1 MAQHLG
7 VVTGGSFA
15 DGLTVRLDGARS
27 TEAIQVGNFVVVE
40 GEDNRYF
47 STIADLELRLTDPA
61 LAADPPPATSPFL
74 RAALAGVQT
83 YAVAQVKPS
92 LMLTGKDDLT
102 VGGGP
107 KPVRTIPMHFALLR
121 EAAGEDFAVVF
132 GEEDAQAGKF
142 ALGTPLTMDQPIPLD
157 LKRLVERSNGVF
169 GQSGTGKSVLTRLLL
184 CGVIKAGLASTLIF
198 DMHSEYAWQKEGEG
212 GSQLRGLR
220 DLFGS
225 RIGVYSLDAG
235 DAARQS
241 LDATL
246 QIGLNQIE
254 PGDIELLA
262 GELNLTPTF
271 AATAHSLHSRFRD
284 RWLSALLEMDG
295 DALKEFCASSGAN
308 EAAVGA
314 LKQKLGLLQKL
325 PYVVPHLPL
334 SAIDDLIIRLQR
346 RKEHVVLQ
354 FGRHS
359 TLLDYML
366 VANILTRR
374 IHAAYTDQVLK
385 YDGSRDAADK
395 PHPLMIVLEEAH
407 KFLAPSVA
415 RQTIFGTIARE
426 MRKYSVTLL
435 VVDQRPSGIDAE
447 VLSQLG
453 TKITG
458 LLTEEHDIDAVL
470 TGVAGRSHWRG
481 VLASLETKQQC
492 LVLGHAI
499 PMPMV
504 LRTRPYDAA
513 FFAQMGARTT
523 ARTVEE
529 LRARGRAAKA
539 ELFGEG

>member
-1 MAQHLG
+1 MAQQLG
-7 VVTGGSFA
+7 VVTGGSFN
-15 DGLTVRLDGARS
+15 DGLTVRLDAAQS
-27 TEAIQVGNFVVVE
+27 TEAIQVGNFVVIE

-47 STIADLELRLTDPA
+47 STIADLELRLTDQA
-61 LAADPPPATSPFL
+61 LASDPPPATSPFL
-74 RAALAGVQT
+74 RAALAGVHT

-92 LMLTGKDDLT
+92 LMLADKDDLT
-102 VGGGP
+102 GGGP
-107 KPVRTIPMHFALLR
+107 KPVRTIPMHFATLR
-121 EAAGEDFAVVF
+121 EAGGEDFAVVF
-132 GEEDAQAGKF
+132 GEEDAEGTKF

-184 CGVIKAGLASTLIF
+184 CGVIKAGLASALIF

-212 GSQLRGLR
+212 GAQLRGLR

-225 RIGVYSLDAG
+225 KIGVYSLDER
-235 DAARQS
+235 DAARQP
-241 LDATL
+241 LDATFK
-246 QIGLNQIE
+246 IGMNQIE

-262 GELNLTPTF
+262 DELNLTATF
-271 AATAHSLHSRFRD
+271 AATAHSLHTRYGE
-284 RWLSALLEMDG
+284 RWLAALLEMDA
-295 DALKEFCASSGAN
+295 DELKEFCASSGAN
-308 EAAVGA
+308 EMAVGS

-325 PYVVPHLPL
+325 PYIVPHLTD
-334 SAIDDLIIRLQR
+334 SAIGDLLNRLR

-354 FGRHS
+354 FGQHS
-359 TLLDYML
+359 RLLDYML
-366 VANILTRR
+366 VANIITRR
-374 IHAAYTDQVLK
+374 IHGAYTEQVLR
-385 YDGSRDAADK
+385 YDGSRDVADK

-435 VVDQRPSGIDAE
+435 VVDQRPSGIDSE

-470 TGVAGRSHWRG
+470 TGIAGRSHWRG

-499 PMPMV
+499 PMPMM
-504 LRTRPYDAA
+504 LRTRAYDAE
-513 FFAQMGARTT
+513 FFAKMGGRATPRTLHE
-523 ARTVEE
+523 VK
-529 LRARGRAAKA
+529 ARGRAAVA
-539 ELFGEG
+539 DLFDEG

>member
-1 MAQHLG
+1 MAQQLG
-7 VVTGGSFA
+7 VVTGGSFT
-15 DGLTVRLDGARS
+15 DGMTVRLDAMRS
-27 TEAIQVGNFVVVE
+27 TEALQVGNFVVIE

-61 LAADPPPATSPFL
+61 LAADPPSPHSPFL

-92 LMLTGKDDLT
+92 LMLADKDELT
-102 VGGGP
+102 GGGP
-107 KPVRTIPMHFALLR
+107 KPVRTIPMHFAILR
-121 EAAGEDFAVVF
+121 EAAGEDFACVF
-132 GEEDAQAGKF
+132 GEEDAAGGKF

-157 LKRLVERSNGVF
+157 LARLVERSNGVF

-212 GSQLRGLR
+212 GAQLRGLR

-225 RIGVYSLDAG
+225 RIGVYSI
-235 DAARQS
+235 DAADGKRQA

-254 PGDIELLA
+254 PGDVELLA
-262 GELNLTPTF
+262 DELNLTPTF
-271 AATAHSLHSRFRD
+271 AATAHSLRDRFRE
-284 RWLSALLEMDG
+284 RWLSALLAMDG
-295 DALKEFCASSGAN
+295 DMIKEFCAESGAN
-308 EAAVGA
+308 EMAVTS
-314 LKQKLGLLQKL
+314 LKQKLSLLQNK
-325 PYVVPHLPL
+325 PYIVEHMTTSVV
-334 SAIDDLIIRLQR
+334 DTLIARLR
-346 RKEHVVLQ
+346 RKESVVLQ

-359 TLLDYML
+359 RLLDYML

-374 IHAAYTDQVLK
+374 IHAAYTEQVLK
-385 YDGSRDAADK
+385 YDGSGDAADR

-435 VVDQRPSGIDAE
+435 VVDQRPSGIDSE

-504 LRTRPYDAA
+504 LRTRAYDEA
-513 FFAQMGARTT
+513 FAAQMSGRALARTK
-523 ARTVEE
+523 AE
-529 LRARGRAAKA
+529 LVAAGRRAKD
-539 ELFGEG
+539 ELFGE

>member
-1 MAQHLG
+1 MAQQLG
-7 VVTGGSFA
+7 VVTGGSFS
-15 DGLTVRLDGARS
+15 DGLTVRLDAARS
-27 TEAIQVGNFVVVE
+27 TEAIQVGNFVVID
-40 GEDNRYF
+40 GDDNRYF
-47 STIADLELRLTDPA
+47 STIADLELCLTDPA
-61 LAADPPPATSPFL
+61 LAADPPPATSSFL

-92 LMLTGKDDLT
+92 LMLTGKDDIT
-102 VGGGP
+102 ASGGP
-107 KPVRTIPMHFALLR
+107 KPVRTIPMHFATLR

-132 GEEDAQAGKF
+132 GEEDADKGMF

-157 LKRLVERSNGVF
+157 LARLVERSNGVF

-225 RIGVYSLDAG
+225 KIGVYSLDAG
-235 DAARQS
+235 DAARQA

-246 QIGLNQIE
+246 KIGMNQIE

-262 GELNLTPTF
+262 DELNLTPTF
-271 AATAHSLHSRFRD
+271 AATAHSLHSRYRD
-284 RWLSALLEMDG
+284 RWLAALLEMDG
-295 DALKEFCASSGAN
+295 DDVKEFCAATGAN

-314 LKQKLGLLQKL
+314 LKQKLGLLTKL

-334 SAIDDLIIRLQR
+334 SAIDDLILRLR

-359 TLLDYML
+359 SLLDYML

-374 IHAAYTDQVLK
+374 IHGAYTDQVLK

-435 VVDQRPSGIDAE
+435 VVDQRPSGIDTE
-447 VLSQLG
+447 VMSQLG

-470 TGVAGRSHWRG
+470 TGVAGRSHLRG

-499 PMPMV
+499 PMPMM
-504 LRTRPYDAA
+504 LRTRAYDAT
-513 FFAQMGARTT
+513 FFAQMGGRAAPRTI
-523 ARTVEE
+523 EE
-529 LRARGRAAKA
+529 LRVRGRAAKA
-539 ELFGEG
+539 DLFGED

>member
-1 MAQHLG
+1 MAQQLG
-7 VVTGGSFA
+7 VVTGGSFT
-15 DGLTVRLDGARS
+15 DGLTVRLDAAQS
-27 TEAIQVGNFVVVE
+27 TEGIQVGNFVVVE
-40 GEDNRYF
+40 GDDNRYF

-61 LAADPPPATSPFL
+61 LAADPPPASSPFL

-83 YAVAQVKPS
+83 YAIAQVKPS
-92 LMLTGKDDLT
+92 LMLADKDDLT
-102 VGGGP
+102 AGGGP
-107 KPVRTIPMHFALLR
+107 KPVRTIPMHFATMR

-132 GEEDAQAGKF
+132 GEEDTEKGKF

-212 GSQLRGLR
+212 GAQLRGLR

-225 RIGVYSLDAG
+225 KVHVYSLDAT
-235 DAARQS
+235 DQRRQAI
-241 LDATL
+241 DATL
-246 QIGLNQIE
+246 QIGMNQIE

-262 GELNLTPTF
+262 DELNLTATF
-271 AATAHSLHSRFRD
+271 AATAHSLHSRFGT
-284 RWLSALLEMDG
+284 RWLAALLDMDG
-295 DALKEFCASSGAN
+295 DAVKEFAASSGAH
-308 EAAVGA
+308 EGA
-314 LKQKLGLLQKL
+314 ISALRQKLSLLQKHD
-325 PYVVPHLPL
+325 YIVPNLTT
-334 SAIDDLIIRLQR
+334 SAIDNLIAQVR
-346 RKEHVVLQ
+346 RGEHVVLQ

-359 TLLDYML
+359 KLLDYML

-407 KFLAPSVA
+407 KFLAPAVA

-435 VVDQRPSGIDAE
+435 IVDQRPSGIDAE

-458 LLTEEHDIDAVL
+458 LLSEEHDIDAVL
-470 TGVAGRSHWRG
+470 TGIAGRSHWRG

-499 PMPMV
+499 PMPMM
-504 LRTRPYDAA
+504 LRTRAYDND
-513 FFAQMGARTT
+513 FFTALGLRQPARTQ
-523 ARTVEE
+523 AEKQS
-529 LRARGRAAKA
+529 RGRAAVA
-539 ELFGEG
+539 DLFGDA

>member
-1 MAQHLG
+1 MAQQLG
-7 VVTGGSFA
+7 VVTGGSFT
-15 DGLTVRLDGARS
+15 DGLTVRLDAARS
-27 TEAIQVGNFVVVE
+27 TEAIQVGNFVVIE
-40 GEDNRYF
+40 GDDNLYF

-61 LAADPPPATSPFL
+61 LAADPPPASSPFL
-74 RAALAGVQT
+74 RAALSGIQT

-92 LMLTGKDDLT
+92 LMLTDKDDIT
-102 VGGGP
+102 QGGGT
-107 KPVRTIPMHFALLR
+107 KPVRTIPMHFATLR

-132 GEEDAQAGKF
+132 GEEDNEKGKF
-142 ALGTPLTMDQPIPLD
+142 ALGTPLTMDHPIPLD
-157 LKRLVERSNGVF
+157 LARLVERSNGVF

-212 GSQLRGLR
+212 GAQLRGLR

-235 DAARQS
+235 DAARQA

-246 QIGLNQIE
+246 KIGMNQIE

-262 GELNLTPTF
+262 DELNLTPTF
-271 AATAHSLHSRFRD
+271 AATAHSLHSRYRD
-284 RWLSALLEMDG
+284 RWLAALLEMDG
-295 DALKEFCASSGAN
+295 DAVKEFCAASGAN

-314 LKQKLGLLQKL
+314 LKQKLGLLTKL
-325 PYVVPHLPL
+325 PYIVPHLPL
-334 SAIDDLIIRLQR
+334 SAIDDLLGRLR
-346 RKEHVVLQ
+346 RKEHIVLQ

-359 TLLDYML
+359 SLLDYML

-374 IHAAYTDQVLK
+374 IHGAYTDQVLK

-407 KFLAPSVA
+407 KFLAPAVA

-435 VVDQRPSGIDAE
+435 VVDQRPSGIDSE

-470 TGVAGRSHWRG
+470 TGVAGRSHLRG

-504 LRTRPYDAA
+504 LRTRAYDAA
-513 FFAQMGARTT
+513 FFAAMGGRAAPRTI
-523 ARTVEE
+523 EE
-529 LRARGRAAKA
+529 MRARGRAAKA
-539 ELFGEG
+539 DLFGED

>member
-1 MAQHLG
+1 MAQQLG
-7 VVTGGSFA
+7 VVTGGSFN
-15 DGLTVRLDGARS
+15 DGLTVRLDAAQS
-27 TEAIQVGNFVVVE
+27 TEGIQVGNFVVIE

-47 STIADLELRLTDPA
+47 STIADLELRLTDPT
-61 LAADPPPATSPFL
+61 LAADPPPASSPFL

-92 LMLTGKDDLT
+92 LMLADKDDLAA
-102 VGGGP
+102 GGGP
-107 KPVRTIPMHFALLR
+107 KPVRTIPMHFATMR

-132 GEEDAQAGKF
+132 GEENPEEGKF

-184 CGVIKAGLASTLIF
+184 CGVIKADLASTLIF

-212 GSQLRGLR
+212 GAQLRGLR

-225 RIGVYSLDAG
+225 TIHVYSLDATDG
-235 DAARQS
+235 GRQAI
-241 LDATL
+241 DATL
-246 QIGLNQIE
+246 QIGMNQIE

-262 GELNLTPTF
+262 DELNLTPTF
-271 AATAHSLHSRFRD
+271 AATAHSLYTRFGA
-284 RWLSALLEMDG
+284 RWLAALLDMDG
-295 DALKEFCASSGAN
+295 DAVKEFAASSGAH
-308 EAAVGA
+308 EGAVGA
-314 LKQKLGLLQKL
+314 LKQKLSLLRKL
-325 PYVVPHLPL
+325 PYVVPELSL
-334 SAIDDLIIRLQR
+334 SAIDNLIAQIRR
-346 RKEHVVLQ
+346 REHVVLQ

-359 TLLDYML
+359 SLLDYML

-385 YDGSRDAADK
+385 YDGSRDAVDK

-407 KFLAPSVA
+407 KFLAPAVA

-435 VVDQRPSGIDAE
+435 IVDQRPSGIDAE

-458 LLTEEHDIDAVL
+458 LLSEEHDIDAVL
-470 TGVAGRSHWRG
+470 TGIAGRSHWRG

-499 PMPMV
+499 PMPMM
-504 LRTRPYDAA
+504 LRTRAYDNA
-513 FFAQMGARTT
+513 FFETLGLRQPARTL
-523 ARTVEE
+523 AEKQE
-529 LRARGRAAKA
+529 RGRAAVA
-539 ELFGEG
+539 DLFGED

>member
-7 VVTGGSFA
+7 VVTGGSFT
-15 DGLTVRLDGARS
+15 DGLTVRLDAAQS
-27 TEAIQVGNFVVVE
+27 TEEIQVGNFVVID
-40 GEDNRYF
+40 GDNNRYF

-61 LAADPPPATSPFL
+61 LAADPPATGSPFL

-92 LMLTGKDDLT
+92 LMLTDKDDLT
-102 VGGGP
+102 GGGP
-107 KPVRTIPMHFALLR
+107 KPVRTIPMHFSTMR

-132 GEEDAQAGKF
+132 GEEDTKEGKF

-212 GSQLRGLR
+212 GAQLRGLR
-220 DLFGS
+220 DIFGS
-225 RIGVYSLDAG
+225 QIHVYSLDAN
-235 DAARQS
+235 DQS
-241 LDATL
+241 RHALDATL
-246 QIGLNQIE
+246 QIGMNQIE
-254 PGDIELLA
+254 PDDIELLA
-262 GELNLTPTF
+262 DELNLTPTF

-284 RWLSALLEMDG
+284 RWLAALLEMDSDG
-295 DALKEFCASSGAN
+295 VKEFCASSGAN
-308 EAAVGA
+308 EGAVGA
-314 LKQKLGLLQKL
+314 LKQKLSLLQKL

-334 SAIDDLIIRLQR
+334 SAIENLIHQVR
-346 RKEHVVLQ
+346 RREHVVLQ

-359 TLLDYML
+359 RLLDYML

-407 KFLAPSVA
+407 KFLAPAVA

-458 LLTEEHDIDAVL
+458 LLSEEHDIDAVL
-470 TGVAGRSHWRG
+470 TGIGGRSHWRG

-504 LRTRPYDAA
+504 LRTRAYDAD
-513 FFAQMGARTT
+513 FFAAMGGRQPARTI
-523 ARTVEE
+523 EE
-529 LRARGRAAKA
+529 KQARGRAAVA
-539 ELFGEG
+539 DLFGDD

>member
-1 MAQHLG
+1 MARQLG
-7 VVTGGSFA
+7 VVTGGSFN
-15 DGLTVRLDGARS
+15 DGLTVRLDAAQS
-27 TEAIQVGNFVVVE
+27 TEEIQVGNFVVIE

-92 LMLTGKDDLT
+92 LMLTGKDDLLA
-102 VGGGP
+102 GGGP
-107 KPVRTIPMHFALLR
+107 KPVRTIPMHFATLR

-132 GEEDAQAGKF
+132 GEEDAEEGKF

-212 GSQLRGLR
+212 GTQLRGLR

-225 RIGVYSLDAG
+225 PIGVYSLDER

-246 QIGLNQIE
+246 KIGMNQIE

-262 GELNLTPTF
+262 DELNLTATF
-271 AATAHSLHSRFRD
+271 AATAHSLYSRYQD
-284 RWLSALLEMDG
+284 RWLAALLAMDADEM
-295 DALKEFCASSGAN
+295 KEFCGSSGAN
-308 EAAVGA
+308 EMAVGS
-314 LKQKLGLLQKL
+314 LKQKLSLLQKL
-325 PYVVPHLPL
+325 PYIVPHLTD
-334 SAIDDLIIRLQR
+334 SAISDLLHRLR

-354 FGRHS
+354 FGQHS
-359 TLLDYML
+359 RLLDYML
-366 VANILTRR
+366 VANIITRR

-385 YDGSRDAADK
+385 YDGSRDVVDK

-470 TGVAGRSHWRG
+470 TGIAGRSHWRG

-499 PMPMV
+499 PMPMM
-504 LRTRPYDAA
+504 LRTRAYDAA
-513 FFAQMGARTT
+513 FFAAMSGRATPRSLH
-523 ARTVEE
+523 E
-529 LRARGRAAKA
+529 LKARGRAAVA
-539 ELFGEG
+539 DLFDEG

>member
-1 MAQHLG
+1 MARQLG
-7 VVTGGSFA
+7 VVTGGSFT
-15 DGLTVRLDGARS
+15 DGLTVRLDAAQS
-27 TEAIQVGNFVVVE
+27 TEGIQVGDFVVIE
-40 GEDNRYF
+40 GKGNLYF

-61 LAADPPPATSPFL
+61 LAADPPPATSLFL
-74 RAALAGVQT
+74 REALAGVQT

-92 LMLTGKDDLT
+92 LMLTGKDDLLA
-102 VGGGP
+102 GGGP
-107 KPVRTIPMHFALLR
+107 KPVRTIPMHFATLR
-121 EAAGEDFAVVF
+121 EAAGQDFAVVF
-132 GEEDAQAGKF
+132 GEEDAAEGKF

-212 GSQLRGLR
+212 GAQLRGLR

-225 RIGVYSLDAG
+225 QIGVYSLDER
-235 DAARQS
+235 DAARQA

-246 QIGLNQIE
+246 KIGMNQIE

-262 GELNLTPTF
+262 DELNLTATF
-271 AATAHSLHSRFRD
+271 AATAHSLYSRYQD
-284 RWLSALLEMDG
+284 RWLAALLAMDA
-295 DALKEFCASSGAN
+295 DEIKEFCGSSGAN
-308 EAAVGA
+308 EMAVGS
-314 LKQKLGLLQKL
+314 LKQKLSLLQKL
-325 PYVVPHLPL
+325 PYIVPHLTD
-334 SAIDDLIIRLQR
+334 SAIGDLLHRLR

-354 FGRHS
+354 FGQHS
-359 TLLDYML
+359 RLLDYML
-366 VANILTRR
+366 VANIITRR
-374 IHAAYTDQVLK
+374 IHGAYTDQVLK
-385 YDGSRDAADK
+385 YDGSRDVADK

-470 TGVAGRSHWRG
+470 TGVSGRSHWRG

-499 PMPMV
+499 PMPMM
-504 LRTRPYDAA
+504 LRTRAYDAD
-513 FFAQMGARTT
+513 FFAAMG
-523 ARTVEE
+523 
-529 LRARGRAAKA
+529 GRAAPRSIHELKA
-539 ELFGEG
+539 HGRAAIADLFDEG

>member
-1 MAQHLG
+1 MAQQLG
-7 VVTGGSFA
+7 VVTGGSFN
-15 DGLTVRLDGARS
+15 DGLTVRLDAAQS
-27 TEAIQVGNFVVVE
+27 TEAIQVGNFVVIE

-74 RAALAGVQT
+74 RAALSGVHT

-92 LMLTGKDDLT
+92 LMLADKDDLT
-102 VGGGP
+102 GGGP
-107 KPVRTIPMHFALLR
+107 KPVRTIPMHFATLR
-121 EAAGEDFAVVF
+121 EAGGEDFAVVF
-132 GEEDAQAGKF
+132 GEEDEEGTKF

-184 CGVIKAGLASTLIF
+184 CGVIKAGLASALIF

-212 GSQLRGLR
+212 GAQLRGLR

-225 RIGVYSLDAG
+225 KIGVYSLDER
-235 DAARQS
+235 DAARQP
-241 LDATL
+241 LDATFK
-246 QIGLNQIE
+246 IGMNQIE

-262 GELNLTPTF
+262 DELNLTPTF
-271 AATAHSLHSRFRD
+271 AATAHSLYSRFGE
-284 RWLSALLEMDG
+284 RWLAALLAMDG
-295 DALKEFCASSGAN
+295 DELKEFCASSGAN
-308 EAAVGA
+308 EAAVGS

-325 PYVVPHLPL
+325 PYIVPHLTD
-334 SAIDDLIIRLQR
+334 SAIGDLLGRLR

-354 FGRHS
+354 FGQHS
-359 TLLDYML
+359 RLLDYML
-366 VANILTRR
+366 VANIITRR
-374 IHAAYTDQVLK
+374 IHGAYTEQVLK
-385 YDGSRDAADK
+385 YDGSRDVADK
-395 PHPLMIVLEEAH
+395 PQPLMIVLEEAH
-407 KFLAPSVA
+407 KFLAPAVA

-435 VVDQRPSGIDAE
+435 VVDQRPSGIDSE

-470 TGVAGRSHWRG
+470 TGIAGRSHWRG

-499 PMPMV
+499 PMPMM
-504 LRTRPYDAA
+504 LRTRAYDAD
-513 FFAQMGARTT
+513 FFAKMGGRAAPRTLHE
-523 ARTVEE
+523 VK
-529 LRARGRAAKA
+529 ARGRAAVA
-539 ELFGEG
+539 DLFDEG

>member
-1 MAQHLG
+1 MAQQLG
-7 VVTGGSFA
+7 VVTGGSFN
-15 DGLTVRLDGARS
+15 DGLTVRLDAAQS
-27 TEAIQVGNFVVVE
+27 TEAIQVGNFVVIE

-74 RAALAGVQT
+74 RAALAGVHT

-92 LMLTGKDDLT
+92 LMLADKDELI
-102 VGGGP
+102 GGGP
-107 KPVRTIPMHFALLR
+107 KPVRTIPMHFAILR
-121 EAAGEDFAVVF
+121 EAGAVDFSNVF
-132 GEEDAQAGKF
+132 GEEDAEGTKF

-184 CGVIKAGLASTLIF
+184 CGVIKAGLASALIF

-212 GSQLRGLR
+212 GAQLRGLR

-225 RIGVYSLDAG
+225 KIGVYSLDER
-235 DAARQS
+235 DAARQP
-241 LDATL
+241 LDATFK
-246 QIGLNQIE
+246 IGMNQIE

-262 GELNLTPTF
+262 DELNLTATF
-271 AATAHSLHSRFRD
+271 AATAHRLD
-284 RWLSALLEMDG
+284 MDA
-295 DALKEFCASSGAN
+295 DELKEFCASSGAN
-308 EAAVGA
+308 EMAVGS

-325 PYVVPHLPL
+325 PYIVPHLTD
-334 SAIDDLIIRLQR
+334 SATGDLLNRLR

-354 FGRHS
+354 FGQHS
-359 TLLDYML
+359 RLLDYML
-366 VANILTRR
+366 VANIITRR
-374 IHAAYTDQVLK
+374 IHGAYTEQVLR
-385 YDGSRDAADK
+385 YDGSRDVADK

-407 KFLAPSVA
+407 KFLAPAVA

-435 VVDQRPSGIDAE
+435 VVDQRPSGIDSE

-470 TGVAGRSHWRG
+470 TGIAGRSHWRG

-499 PMPMV
+499 PMPMM
-504 LRTRPYDAA
+504 LRTRAYDAE
-513 FFAQMGARTT
+513 FFAKMGGSAAPRTLHE
-523 ARTVEE
+523 VK
-529 LRARGRAAKA
+529 ARGRAAVA
-539 ELFGEG
+539 DLFDEG

>member
-1 MAQHLG
+1 MAHELG
-7 VVTGGSFA
+7 VVTGGSFT
-15 DGLTVRLDGARS
+15 DGMTVRLDAARS
-27 TEAIQVGNFVVVE
+27 TEAIQVGNFVVIE
-40 GEDNRYF
+40 GDNNKYF

-61 LAADPPPATSPFL
+61 LAADPPSSGSSFV

-92 LMLTGKDDLT
+92 LMLEGKDDLT
-102 VGGGP
+102 GGGP
-107 KPVRTIPMHFALLR
+107 KPVRTIPMHFATLR

-132 GEEDAQAGKF
+132 GEEDAANGKF
-142 ALGTPLTMDQPIPLD
+142 ALGAPLTMDIPIPLD
-157 LKRLVERSNGVF
+157 LARLVERSNGVF

-212 GSQLRGLR
+212 GAQLRGLR

-225 RIGVYSLDAG
+225 RLGVYSLDEG
-235 DAARQS
+235 DQGRQA

-246 QIGLNQIE
+246 KIGLNQIE

-262 GELNLTPTF
+262 DELNLTATF
-271 AATAHSLHSRFRD
+271 AATAHSLHTRHKE
-284 RWLSALLEMDG
+284 RWLAALLEMDG
-295 DALKEFCASSGAN
+295 DAVKEFCAASGAN
-308 EAAVGA
+308 EMAVGA
-314 LKQKLGLLQKL
+314 LKQKLSLLTKL
-325 PYVVPHLPL
+325 PYVVPQMPL
-334 SAIDDLIIRLQR
+334 SAIDDLVGRLR
-346 RKEHVVLQ
+346 RRDSVVLQ

-359 TLLDYML
+359 RLLDYML

-374 IHAAYTDQVLK
+374 IHSAYTDQVLK
-385 YDGSRDAADK
+385 YDQTRNAGDR

-407 KFLAPSVA
+407 KFLSPAVA

-470 TGVAGRSHWRG
+470 TGVAGRSHLRG

-504 LRTRPYDAA
+504 LRTRAYDET
-513 FFAQMGARTT
+513 FFAAMGGRATPRT
-523 ARTVEE
+523 REE
-529 LRARGRAAKA
+529 LAARGRAAKA
-539 ELFGEG
+539 DLFGE

>member
-1 MAQHLG
+1 MPEQLG

-15 DGLTVRLDGARS
+15 DGMTVRLDAMRS
-27 TEAIQVGNFVVVE
+27 TEALQVGNFVVLE
-40 GEDNRYF
+40 GENNRYF
-47 STIADLELRLTDPA
+47 STIADLELRLTDQA
-61 LAADPPPATSPFL
+61 LAADPPSPHSPFL

-92 LMLTGKDDLT
+92 LMLADKDEIT
-102 VGGGP
+102 GGGP
-107 KPVRTIPMHFALLR
+107 KPVRTIPMHFAILR
-121 EAAGEDFAVVF
+121 EAGGEDFAHVF
-132 GEEDAQAGKF
+132 GEEDAAAGKF
-142 ALGTPLTMDQPIPLD
+142 ALGSPLTMDQPIPLD
-157 LKRLVERSNGVF
+157 LSRLVERSNGVF

-225 RIGVYSLDAG
+225 KIGVYSIDETDSRRHA
-235 DAARQS
+235 

-262 GELNLTPTF
+262 DELNLTPTF
-271 AATAHSLHSRFRD
+271 AATAHSLRDRFRD
-284 RWLSALLEMDG
+284 RWLSALLAMDG
-295 DALKEFCASSGAN
+295 DSIKEFCAESGAN
-308 EAAVGA
+308 EMAVTS
-314 LKQKLGLLQKL
+314 LKQKLNVLRDR
-325 PYVVPHLPL
+325 PYIADHMTTSVVDTM
-334 SAIDDLIIRLQR
+334 IGRLR
-346 RKEHVVLQ
+346 RKEHIVLQ

-359 TLLDYML
+359 RLLDYML

-374 IHAAYTDQVLK
+374 IHTAYTDQVLK
-385 YDGSRDAADK
+385 FDGSRDPGDK
-395 PHPLMIVLEEAH
+395 PHPLTIVLEEAH

-435 VVDQRPSGIDAE
+435 VVDQRPSGIDSE

-504 LRTRPYDAA
+504 LRTRPYDETFA
-513 FFAQMGARTT
+513 AQMG
-523 ARTVEE
+523 
-529 LRARGRAAKA
+529 GRAMPRTKAELVAAGRRAKD
-539 ELFGEG
+539 ELFGE

>member
-1 MAQHLG
+1 MAQQLG
-7 VVTGGSFA
+7 VVTGGSFN
-15 DGLTVRLDGARS
+15 DGLTVRLDAAQS
-27 TEAIQVGNFVVVE
+27 TEAIQVGNFVVIE
-40 GEDNRYF
+40 GEDHRYF

-74 RAALAGVQT
+74 RAALSGVHT

-92 LMLTGKDDLT
+92 LMLAEEASVTGEK
-102 VGGGP
+102 P
-107 KPVRTIPMHFALLR
+107 KPARTIPMHFATLR
-121 EAAGEDFAVVF
+121 EAGAADFTDVF
-132 GEEDAQAGKF
+132 GEEDEEGTKF

-184 CGVIKAGLASTLIF
+184 CGVIKAGLASALIF

-212 GSQLRGLR
+212 GAQLRGLR

-225 RIGVYSLDAG
+225 KIGVYSLDER
-235 DAARQS
+235 DAARQP
-241 LDATL
+241 LDATFK
-246 QIGLNQIE
+246 IGMNQIE

-262 GELNLTPTF
+262 DELNLTPTF
-271 AATAHSLHSRFRD
+271 AATAHSLHSRYGE
-284 RWLSALLEMDG
+284 RWLAALLDMDG
-295 DALKEFCASSGAN
+295 DTLKEFCASSGAN
-308 EAAVGA
+308 EMAVGS
-314 LKQKLGLLQKL
+314 LKQKLSLLQKL
-325 PYVVPHLPL
+325 PYIVPHLTD
-334 SAIDDLIIRLQR
+334 SAIGDLLGRLR

-354 FGRHS
+354 FGQHS
-359 TLLDYML
+359 RLLDYML
-366 VANILTRR
+366 VANIITRR
-374 IHAAYTDQVLK
+374 IHGAYTEQVLR
-385 YDGSRDAADK
+385 YDGSRDVADK
-395 PHPLMIVLEEAH
+395 PQPLMIVLEEAH
-407 KFLAPSVA
+407 KFLAPAVA

-435 VVDQRPSGIDAE
+435 VVDQRPSGIDSE

-499 PMPMV
+499 PMPMM
-504 LRTRPYDAA
+504 LRTRAYDAD
-513 FFAQMGARTT
+513 FFAKMGGRAVPR
-523 ARTVEE
+523 AVHE
-529 LRARGRAAKA
+529 LKARGRAAVA
-539 ELFGEG
+539 DLFDEG